1 MPSIPVLKALT
12 RAGIGPRRSMA
23 DAIRSGRV
31 QVNGKVVED
40 FSHPVDTD
48 KDRILV
54 DKHAIE
60 LKPLK
65 PVYLLLNKP
74 RGVLTTTSDDRGRT
88 TVLDIL
94 PDKYRHP
101 GLHPI
106 GRLDKDS
113 TGLLLLTNDGDL
125 THLLAHPRFE
135 HEKEYL
141 VSISARLSPAGKRR
155 LEDGIELKDG
165 TTHAAK
171 VNEVHVKPFNYSITV
186 HEGRKRQVR
195 RMFKRL
201 GYEVLALKRIRIG
214 SVRLGDLKDG
224 ELRELTDQEL
234 SELIPGRTEIA
245 RFKL

>member
-1 MPSIPVLKALT
+1 MPSTTILKALT

-31 QVNGKVVED
+31 EVNGEMVDD

-48 KDRILV
+48 KDRILI
-54 DKHAIE
+54 DKHAIV
-60 LKPLK
+60 LRPPK

-74 RGVLTTTSDDRGRT
+74 RGVLTTTRDDRGRT

-94 PDKYRHP
+94 PDKHRHL

-125 THLLAHPRFE
+125 THRLAHPRFE

-141 VSISARLSPAGKRR
+141 VSISARLSTAEKRR
-155 LEDGIELKDG
+155 LENGIELDDG

-171 VNEVHVKPFNYSITV
+171 VKEVHVKLFNYSITV

-201 GYEVLALKRIRIG
+201 GYEVLALRRIRIG

-224 ELRELTDQEL
+224 ELRELTEQEL
-234 SELIPGRTEIA
+234 SELIPGRTELSRI
-245 RFKL
+245 K

>member
-1 MPSIPVLKALT
+1 MPSTPILKALT

-31 QVNGKVVED
+31 KVNGEVVED

-48 KDRILV
+48 KDRILI
-54 DKHAIE
+54 DKHQIE
-60 LKPLK
+60 LKPPK

-74 RGVLTTTSDDRGRT
+74 RGILTTTRDDRGRT
-88 TVLDIL
+88 TVMDIL
-94 PDKYRHP
+94 PAKYRHL

-125 THLLAHPRFE
+125 THRLAHPRFE

-141 VSISARLSPAGKRR
+141 VSINARLSPGEKRM
-155 LEDGIELKDG
+155 LEHGIELEDG
-165 TTHAAK
+165 TTHATQVK
-171 VNEVHVKPFNYSITV
+171 EVHVKPYNYSITL

-195 RMFKRL
+195 RMFKQL
-201 GYEVLALKRIRIG
+201 GYDVLALRRIRVG
-214 SVRLGDLKDG
+214 SIRLGDVKDG
-224 ELRELTDQEL
+224 KLRELTKQEL
-234 SELIPGRTEIA
+234 SKLIPGGTEIT